1 MRSADGAA
9 AGIDLVE
16 AAVLGLV
23 EGITEY
29 LPVSSTG
36 HLILAE
42 RALGIPD
49 DEASRAFAICIQSGA
64 ILAVVGLYARRVR
77 ALAAGVVGR
86 DPAGRRLALALV
98 VAFLPAAVIGK
109 LFDERIEETL
119 FGLWPV
125 VVAWLAGGI
134 AILAIPSLREGRD
147 RTRGIALEDLRIP
160 TALAIGLAQC
170 LALWPGTS
178 RSLATIGAG
187 LLLGLSG
194 VAAVE
199 FSLLLG
205 LLTLLAAT
213 GYKAVQ
219 SGPEM
224 IDSIGLLP
232 LAVGLAVAW
241 VSAAAAVRWLVGY
254 LQGHGLAVFGWYR
267 IALAI
272 AVSLLARAGWVA
284 TS

>member
-1 MRSADGAA
+1 MEWWQA
-9 AGIDLVE
+9 V
-16 AAVLGLV
+16 VLGIV

-36 HLILAE
+36 HLILAQ
-42 RALGIPD
+42 RALGIAD
-49 DEASRAFAICIQSGA
+49 DEASRAYAICIQSGA
-64 ILAVVGLYARRVR
+64 ILAVLGLDLARVR
-77 ALAAGVVGR
+77 ALVRGLVGR
-86 DPAGRRLALALV
+86 DAVGRRLAFHLL
-98 VAFLPAAVIGK
+98 VAFVPAALIGV
-109 LFDERIEETL
+109 LCDDPIERLL

-125 VVAWLAGGI
+125 IAAWLVGGVV
-134 AILAIPSLREGRD
+134 ILSVPALRRGRPLGEGLELD
-147 RTRGIALEDLRIP
+147 RMTTRVAFL
-160 TALAIGLAQC
+160 IGLAQC

-194 VAAVE
+194 AAAVE

-213 GYKAVQ
+213 AYKGLD

-224 IDSIGLLP
+224 LAAYGPAAIVAGLL
-232 LAVGLAVAW
+232 AAW
-241 VSAAAAVRWLVGY
+241 LSAALAVRWLVAY
-254 LQGHGLAVFGWYR
+254 LRRRGLAAFGWYR
-267 IALAI
+267 AGLALAV
-272 AVSLLARAGWVA
+272 AVLALAGWLA